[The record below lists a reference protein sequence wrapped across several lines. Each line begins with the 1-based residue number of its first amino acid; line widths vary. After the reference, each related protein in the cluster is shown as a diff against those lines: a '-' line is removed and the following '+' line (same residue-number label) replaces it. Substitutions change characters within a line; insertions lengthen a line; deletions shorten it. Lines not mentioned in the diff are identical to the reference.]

1 MFKMNVGRLKLKI
14 ILCALERDASI
25 FFSRSVEGLY
35 SHKFV
40 SPLARFYTPTNLSKV
55 CTAIGLSTHSHAI
68 TPQPTSERFGQKGN
82 RDYL

>member
-1 MFKMNVGRLKLKI
+1 MNVGRLKLKI

-25 FFSRSVEGLY
+25 FFSRSVEGL
-35 SHKFV
+35 FV

-55 CTAIGLSTHSHAI
+55 CIAIGLSTHSHAI

>member
-1 MFKMNVGRLKLKI
+1 MNVGRLKLKI

-25 FFSRSVEGLY
+25 FFHAVL
-35 SHKFV
+35 KVCTAIDFV